1 MAHDTPVETIFVTG
15 GGRGIGR
22 AIALDLSKTTTASLV
37 LVSRTDTCL
46 AVAAE
51 CNAIR
56 AGAARAMPCDLA
68 LAGARRDELYAAIN
82 AAKGP
87 IGIVHAASTL
97 GPTGPFAEV
106 SIDDCWKAIETN
118 LGATIRLVHAAVPRM
133 ASERAGRLV
142 LFGGGGAAYGY
153 PNFMS
158 YGLTKVALVRFAE
171 TLAMELGQDGPT
183 VTIIAPGANDTDM
196 LSEVRKAGG
205 IVKTTVSIDEPCRLV
220 RRLLLED
227 ARGLH
232 GRFVHVR
239 DTWSSESAR
248 DLSQDHWKL
257 RRIES

>member
-1 MAHDTPVETIFVTG
+1 MAHDTPLETIFITG

-22 AIALDLSKTTTASLV
+22 AIALDLTKTTNTSLV
-37 LVSRTDTCL
+37 LVSRTDTCRN
-46 AVAAE
+46 VAAE

-56 AGAARAMPCDLA
+56 VGAARGMTCDLSV
-68 LAGARRDELYAAIN
+68 AGAQRDELYAAIE

-97 GPTGPFAEV
+97 GPTGPFVDVA
-106 SIDDCWKAIETN
+106 IDDCWKAIETN

-133 ASERAGRLV
+133 AREQAGRLV

-158 YGLTKVALVRFAE
+158 YALTKVALVRFVE
-171 TLAMELGQDGPT
+171 TLAMELGQDGPS

-196 LSEVRKAGG
+196 LAEVRRAGG

-239 DTWSSESAR
+239 DTWTSESAR
-248 DLSQDHWKL
+248 ELSTDHWKL

>member
-97 GPTGPFAEV
+97 GPTGPFA
-106 SIDDCWKAIETN
+106 
-118 LGATIRLVHAAVPRM
+118 
-133 ASERAGRLV
+133 
-142 LFGGGGAAYGY
+142 
-153 PNFMS
+153 
-158 YGLTKVALVRFAE
+158 
-171 TLAMELGQDGPT
+171 
-183 VTIIAPGANDTDM
+183 
-196 LSEVRKAGG
+196 
-205 IVKTTVSIDEPCRLV
+205 
-220 RRLLLED
+220 
-227 ARGLH
+227 
-232 GRFVHVR
+232 
-239 DTWSSESAR
+239 
-248 DLSQDHWKL
+248 
-257 RRIES
+257 